1 MKRHL
6 TRYLSVFL
14 LIGLFGG
21 CDGLMAP
28 DMTGGEP
35 ATVRF
40 HLTDA
45 PFPFDLVDST
55 NVTIERVE
63 LVSEEEGV
71 VTVSEEEQAFNLLEL
86 RDGVTAPLG
95 EVEVS
100 EGTYEQIRFIVNEEA
115 EVVMKDGTTYSL
127 KVPSGTETGIKI
139 LTNGLEVDGSTL
151 TDITLDF
158 NVEESF
164 VVQGNPNT
172 PAGINGFIFK
182 PVVKL
187 ADVERS
193 PEDEA
198 EETEDS
204 EEDAEETEEEDLSG
218 SVEEV
223 GDDYVIVDGT
233 ELAVNEE
240 TELSGLSDLSELE
253 VGTTVEVSFTLQE
266 DGSRIAS
273 TLKVDDGDDEQ
284 TAGEGEDEG
293 ETSSQDG

>member
-1 MKRHL
+1 MKRHW
-6 TRYLSVFL
+6 THYLGIFL
-14 LIGLFGG
+14 LIGLVGG
-21 CDGLMAP
+21 CDNLMAP

-35 ATVRF
+35 ATVRL

-100 EGTYEQIRFIVNEEA
+100 EGTYEQVRFIVNEEA

-139 LTNGLEVDGSTL
+139 LTNGLEVDASTL

-172 PAGINGFIFK
+172 PAGIKGFIFK

-198 EETEDS
+198 GETEDS
-204 EEDAEETEEEDLSG
+204 EEDAEETEEEELSG
-218 SVEEV
+218 SVEDV

-240 TELSGLSDLSELE
+240 TELSGIAELSELE
-253 VGTTVEVSFTLQE
+253 VGTTVEVAYVLQE
-266 DGSRIAS
+266 DGSRLAL
-273 TLKVDDGDDEQ
+273 TLAVDGEDDDQAAE
-284 TAGEGEDEG
+284 EGEDET
-293 ETSSQDG
+293 ETSSQNG